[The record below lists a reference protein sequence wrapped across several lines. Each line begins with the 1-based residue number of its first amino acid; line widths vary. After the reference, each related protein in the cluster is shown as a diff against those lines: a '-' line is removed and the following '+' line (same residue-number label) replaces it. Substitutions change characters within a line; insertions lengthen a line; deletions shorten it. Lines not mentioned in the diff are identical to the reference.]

1 MKITNQ
7 QIYKEAS
14 IILEKL
20 YAGGTPN
27 PAFREGQY
35 EAIEAT
41 LTRKRVLVVQKTGWG
56 KSLVYFISTK
66 INRQQGRGVTLII
79 SPLLVL
85 MENQIDAAK
94 KMDLKC
100 GVLNSTVKDAATRK
114 AILQNLLKNEYD
126 LFFITPESLFGDE
139 FQETVGSIDIGL
151 FVIDECHCIS
161 DWGHDFRLEY
171 GNLYKIINILPE
183 NVPVLG
189 TTATANDR
197 VIEDLAKQFG
207 KDVFISRGSLTR
219 DSLHIE
225 ILPLESKALRYA
237 WLARNIPILPGAG
250 IIYCLTKRD
259 CRQLSDF
266 LNQKGLD
273 TMPYYSDGELDE
285 QNKLAEEKLM
295 KNEIKALVSTI
306 KLGMG
311 YDKPDISFVVHYQ
324 QPGSVVAYYQQIGR
338 AGRNIPAAYCYLMTG
353 QEDDQILEYFIET
366 AFPTK
371 EQAQSIIIALQE
383 NSGLTINR
391 IESICNMRRSK
402 IEQFLSFLE
411 NEGYVY
417 RKARTYFRSAKPF
430 VYNGEHYDEIKKT
443 KRAEKGIMQ
452 KYLLTDA
459 CLSKYIVS
467 ALNDASAYDCGK
479 CRNCRGGYRIFPDSL
494 HPSDDEIN
502 AAQEYLNSLYI
513 PIEPRKRWPAP
524 NMLDVKTTISH
535 QNETGLALAKYGD
548 AGYGEMVAHDKYRAD
563 CYREALIAKSTDILK
578 QKADKLGIEAITIVP
593 SCRNG
598 KVNLFAEEVAKRLR
612 IAYLELFTRSESP
625 QQKNME
631 NSYFQAKN
639 IIDSM
644 SIKDNA
650 IVPKRVI
657 LIDDVVDS
665 KWTLTVCGWL
675 LKNAGTDIVYPFCL
689 ADSSENKGYN

>member
-7 QIYKEAS
+7 QIYKDAS
-14 IILEKL
+14 IILKKV
-20 YAGGTPN
+20 YAKQSQN
-27 PAFREGQY
+27 PAFRKGQY

-79 SPLLVL
+79 SPLLAL
-85 MENQIDAAK
+85 MENQIDAARN
-94 KMDLKC
+94 MDLKC
-100 GVLNSTVKDAATRK
+100 GVLNSMVNDVNTRK
-114 AILQNLLKNEYD
+114 EIMHNLSENEYD

-139 FQETVGSIDIGL
+139 FQEAVGGMDIGL

-171 GNLYKIINILPE
+171 GNLHKIIDILPE

-225 ILPLESKALRYA
+225 ILPQESKALRYA
-237 WLARNIPILPGAG
+237 WLGKNIPILPGSG
-250 IIYCLTKRD
+250 IIYCLTRRD

-266 LNQKGLD
+266 LNQKGLN
-273 TMPYYSDGELDE
+273 TMPYYSDGQLDE

-295 KNEIKALVSTI
+295 KNDIKALVSTI
-306 KLGMG
+306 KLGMC

-324 QPGSVVAYYQQIGR
+324 QPGSVIAYYQQIGR
-338 AGRNIPAAYCYLMTG
+338 AGRNISNAYCYLMTG

-371 EQAQSIIIALQE
+371 EQALSIVVALQE
-383 NSGLTINR
+383 NSGLTISR
-391 IESICNMRRSK
+391 TESICNMRRSK

-417 RKARTYFRSAKPF
+417 RKARTYFRSAKVF
-430 VYNGEHYDEIKKT
+430 TYNGDHYDEIKKA
-443 KRAEKGIMQ
+443 KRAEKETMQ
-452 KYLLTDA
+452 RYLLTEA

-467 ALNDASAYDCGK
+467 ALNDESAYDCGK
-479 CRNCRGGYRIFPDSL
+479 CRNCLGDRIFAGIQQPN
-494 HPSDDEIN
+494 DDEIN

-513 PIEPRKRWPAP
+513 PIEPRKRWPAR
-524 NMLDVKTTISH
+524 NMLDIKTIISH
-535 QNETGLALAKYGD
+535 QNETGLAIAKYGD
-548 AGYGEMVAHDKYRAD
+548 AGYGEMVAHDKYKAD
-563 CYREALIAKSTDILK
+563 RYREALVAKSVAILT
-578 QKADKLGIEAITIVP
+578 QIAAKLGIEAITIVP
-593 SCRNG
+593 SYRNR
-598 KVNLFAEEVAKRLR
+598 KLNMFAEEVAKRLGLL
-612 IAYLELFTRSESP
+612 YLELFSKSESP

-631 NSYFQAKN
+631 NAYFQAKN
-639 IIDSM
+639 IIESM
-644 SIKDNA
+644 SIKDGA

-675 LKNAGTDIVYPFCL
+675 LMNASADIVYPFCL
-689 ADSSENKGYN
+689 ADSGEIKGYN

>member
-1 MKITNQ
+1 MKITDE

-14 IILEKL
+14 KVLEKV
-20 YAGGTPN
+20 YAKESPN
-27 PAFREGQY
+27 PAFRVGQY

-41 LTRKRVLVVQKTGWG
+41 LTKKRVLVVQKTGWG

-85 MENQIDAAK
+85 MENQIDAAR

-100 GVLNSTVKDAATRK
+100 GVLNSTVKGVATRK
-114 AILQNLLKNEYD
+114 EILENLSKNEYD

-139 FQETVGSIDIGL
+139 FQEIVGSIDIGL

-171 GNLYKIINILPE
+171 SNLHKIIDLLPD

-207 KDVFISRGSLTR
+207 KDVFISRGPLTR

-225 ILPLESKALRYA
+225 ILPLASKALRYA
-237 WLARNIPILPGAG
+237 WLARNVPLLPGSG
-250 IIYCLTKRD
+250 IIYCLTRRD

-266 LNQKGLD
+266 LNQNGLL

-285 QNKLAEEKLM
+285 QNKLAEKKLM
-295 KNEIKALVSTI
+295 KNELKALISTI

-338 AGRNIPAAYCYLMTG
+338 AGRNIPAAYCYMMTG

-371 EQAQSIIIALQE
+371 KQAQSIIKALQE
-383 NSGLTINR
+383 NSGLTVSQ

-417 RKARTYFRSAKPF
+417 RKARTYFRSAKAF
-430 VYNGEHYDEIKKT
+430 AYNGDHYDEVKKA
-443 KRAEKGIMQ
+443 KREEKATMQ
-452 KYLLTDA
+452 KYLITGA

-479 CRNCRGGYRIFPDSL
+479 CRNCLGCGVFPDIR
-494 HPSDDEIN
+494 HPNDDDIN
-502 AAQEYLNSLYI
+502 TAQEYLNSLYI

-524 NMLDVKTTISH
+524 NMLDVKTTISN

-548 AGYGEMVAHDKYRAD
+548 AGYGAMVAHDKYKSDR
-563 CYREALIAKSTDILK
+563 YRETLIAKSAATLK
-578 QKADKLGIEAITIVP
+578 RKADELEIEAITIVP
-593 SCRNG
+593 SYRNR
-598 KVNLFAEEVAKRLR
+598 KVNLFAGEVAKRLGLP
-612 IAYLELFTRSESP
+612 YLELFTKSESP

-644 SIKDNA
+644 SISRSS

-675 LKNAGTDIVYPFCL
+675 LKNAGTEIVYPFCL
-689 ADSSENKGYN
+689 ADSGENKGYN